1 MPAVSVILPGGG
13 SGTRFG
19 ATQNKIYQ
27 PLAGRAL
34 VEHTIAAFAQRKD
47 VIQII
52 LVHAQAD
59 REWLD
64 THLASQLADL
74 GVQLVAGGQTRSESV
89 RNALEAV
96 TPQADLVAVHDAAR
110 PILPQDAIDRVF
122 AEANATGAA
131 MLTLPLF
138 GTIKRVD
145 GGQITQTLLREEF
158 HNLHEAQTPQVFR
171 RTLLL
176 EAYAAGGDATD
187 DAALVE
193 QLGHPISAVLGDLRN
208 IKVTRPEDI
217 QMAERLLQTEI

>member
-1 MPAVSVILPGGG
+1 MPSVSVILPGGG

-27 PLAGRAL
+27 PLAGRTL
-34 VEHTIAAFAQRKD
+34 VEHTIAAFAQRQD

-52 LVHAQAD
+52 LVHAEAD

-64 THLASQLADL
+64 THLAAQLTDL
-74 GVQLVAGGQTRSESV
+74 GVLLVAGGTTRTESV
-89 RNALEAV
+89 RNALAFV
-96 TPQADLVAVHDAAR
+96 THEADLVAVHDAAR

-122 AEANATGAA
+122 AKAHATGAA
-131 MLTLPLF
+131 MLTVPLF

-145 GGQITQTLLREEF
+145 DGQITETLLRENF

-171 RTLLL
+171 RALLL
-176 EAYAAGGDATD
+176 EAYAPGADATD

-193 QLGHPISAVLGDLRN
+193 QLGHPISVVQGDLRN
-208 IKVTRPEDI
+208 IKVTRPEDLI
-217 QMAERLLQTEI
+217 MAERFLSNHL

>member
-1 MPAVSVILPGGG
+1 MPSVSVILPGGG
-13 SGTRFG
+13 SGARFG

-27 PLAGRAL
+27 PLAGRTL
-34 VEHTIAAFAQRKD
+34 VEHTIAAFAQRQD
-47 VIQII
+47 VVQII
-52 LVHAQAD
+52 LVHAEAD

-64 THLASQLADL
+64 AHLAEQLTDL
-74 GVQLVAGGQTRSESV
+74 GVLLVAGGTTRTQSV
-89 RNALEAV
+89 RNALAVV
-96 TPQADLVAVHDAAR
+96 TPEADLVAVHDAAR
-110 PILPQDAIDRVF
+110 PVLPQDAIDRVF
-122 AEANATGAA
+122 AEAHATGAA

-145 GGQITQTLLREEF
+145 SGQITETLLRENF

-176 EAYAAGGDATD
+176 EAYAAGTDATD

-193 QLGHPISAVLGDLRN
+193 QLGHQISAVLGDLRN

-217 QMAERLLQTEI
+217 QMAELLLQTEM